1 MDFAFIKCKLAH
13 WVAEN
18 PQFDYAQLSKSYLY
32 HWYMVELDYDA
43 TGDEVDWK
51 SLRIFHREEGNIRYV
66 LMDYQ
71 EKINGYPTYS
81 FIAYGKG
88 GGAIYFSC
96 SYRETRN
103 GGSYC
108 LFKHNGDYTSDVIK
122 EFRSPISRSKLTR
135 NIMEYLRLKH
145 VTADYDLLKTSSIQ

>member
-1 MDFAFIKCKLAH
+1 MDFGFIKCKLAH

-51 SLRIFHREEGNIRYV
+51 KLRIFHREEGNIRYV

-81 FIAYGKG
+81 FIAYGTNMN
-88 GGAIYFSC
+88 AIYFSC
-96 SYRETRN
+96 SYRDTWN
-103 GGSYC
+103 GSCYC
-108 LFKHNGDYTSDVIK
+108 LFKHNDDFTSDVIK

-135 NIMEYLRLKH
+135 NIMEYLRQKH
-145 VTADYDLLKTSSIQ
+145 VIGNSNPIKDTQI